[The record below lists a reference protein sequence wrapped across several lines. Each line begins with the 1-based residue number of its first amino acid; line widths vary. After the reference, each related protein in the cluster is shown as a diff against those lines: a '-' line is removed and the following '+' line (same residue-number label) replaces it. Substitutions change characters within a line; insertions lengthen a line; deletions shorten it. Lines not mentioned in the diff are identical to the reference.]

1 MNSGYSDPELHK
13 KICKKMAQLTRVI
26 YQMNTRNDENDLTLK
41 QFITAYEKEM
51 DTLVEEAN
59 TVIGKFKVQLEK
71 SNKQDELEATVQKI
85 SDQVQKDKDSARR
98 EFSTLKQKVD
108 EREKKMS
115 HDYEVWP
122 IRLISQI

>member
-59 TVIGKFKVQLEK
+59 AVIGKFKVQLEK

-85 SDQVQKDKDSARR
+85 SDQVQKDKDSAKR
-98 EFSTLKQKVD
+98 EFGSLKQKVD

-115 HDYEVWP
+115 HDYEV
-122 IRLISQI
+122 